1 MNKKQDAKSEKQ
13 KARNEIVLQ
22 YIPIK
27 DLIPTPDNPRA
38 IETIDKDFPRFVEL
52 LNSVRAV
59 GVQEPVLARP
69 RPAHWCAMIR
79 HGYVRILNVRPE
91 LLAELGMLPGGVG
104 WRLYA
109 GYWN

>member
-1 MNKKQDAKSEKQ
+1 MIPEPMAGVAMSEEK
-13 KARNEIVLQ
+13 VV
-22 YIPIK
+22 
-27 DLIPTPDNPRA
+27 DL
-38 IETIDKDFPRFVEL
+38 
-52 LNSVRAV
+52 
-59 GVQEPVLARP
+59 LA